1 MRGITPDSCVGV
13 QSVNLSSPTYHPKSD
28 TKDRRRSPRTALDA
42 ELLVLDALSGKVK
55 HVLVG
60 EDLSPH
66 GIRVEPHPG
75 IALGDRM
82 QLAFLEEGH
91 PEPVKLQVEAA
102 RDDGDLGWLLRF
114 VELNREMEVRIQ
126 RLLRT
131 LPAVQ
136 SFGSPPEDSPKGVA
150 LARIQPKS
158 VLA

>member
-1 MRGITPDSCVGV
+1 M
-13 QSVNLSSPTYHPKSD
+13 NLSSPTYHPSSD
-28 TKDRRRSPRTALDA
+28 AKDRRRSPRTALDA
-42 ELLVLDALSGKVK
+42 ELLILDALTGKVR

-75 IALGDRM
+75 IVLGDRM
-82 QLAFLEEGH
+82 QLAFLEEGD
-91 PEPVKLQVEAA
+91 PEPVRLQVEAA

-114 VELNREMEVRIQ
+114 VDLSQEMEVRIQ

-131 LPAVQ
+131 LPAVE
-136 SFGSPPEDSPKGVA
+136 SFGSPPEDPPEGVA
-150 LARIQPKS
+150 FARIQPKS